1 MVTMVSQISMAIV
14 HKTIS
19 SVTISMSIVVKGI
32 DVDTG
37 DVMVSVVLE
46 DNSALDFISDFSVP

>member
-1 MVTMVSQISMAIV
+1 MVMMVSQMSMAIV
-14 HKTIS
+14 HRTIS

-37 DVMVSVVLE
+37 VVMI
-46 DNSALDFISDFSVP
+46 ISCVTRRQQCS